1 MCGKKAEIV
10 QLLTLPEKTSRNKN
24 YTNWMIFTHGFKQ
37 KIKISLRDEV
47 FAHGK
52 KNDNIDLVKEN
63 VKHGIN

>member
-1 MCGKKAEIV
+1 
-10 QLLTLPEKTSRNKN
+10 
-24 YTNWMIFTHGFKQ
+24 MIFTHGFKQ

-52 KNDNIDLVKEN
+52 KNDNIDLVKEK